1 MNFCSPKMPI
11 QVHQNISEIYVE
23 FAKQFWSNKPRTFRT
38 DLFHLSYQSIWKGVA
53 LAAPLPAS
61 PMACGNPREN
71 RIGALLALPESRE
84 APSPLPAQPPGQ
96 PRRGRKGR
104 CREPTSCYGSLILC
118 SGPGTDKQPGGCSN
132 LHQLAMVTAHSNH
145 SPSSLSAP
153 GVAGNLM

>member
-61 PMACGNPREN
+61 PMACGNPRET

-84 APSPLPAQPPGQ
+84 APSPPPAQPPGQ

-118 SGPGTDKQPGGCSN
+118 SGPGTDSN
-132 LHQLAMVTAHSNH
+132 NLGVALTCTSWQWSQHIPTIPLLHFLHQ
-145 SPSSLSAP
+145 
-153 GVAGNLM
+153 GFQGI